1 MPRPNPRG
9 DAYAPGVWRAPTAM
23 ATSPALFHLSIPAS
37 DLDETEQ
44 WYVNGLG
51 CRAGRRSDR
60 ALILDLGGH
69 QLVAQVEGNGIPPQ
83 RGIYPRHFGL
93 VFAEEA
99 DWSHLVER
107 VRGNG
112 LPFAVDPRCR
122 YEGEELE
129 HLTFFVVD
137 PSGNWL
143 EFKHYRRA
151 EAILGC
157 HHLTEVGDR
166 ELRDAPL
173 SSAP

>member
-99 DWSHLVER
+99 QWQHLVER

>member
-1 MPRPNPRG
+1 
-9 DAYAPGVWRAPTAM
+9 M
-23 ATSPALFHLSIPAS
+23 ANGPALFHLSIPAS
-37 DLDETEQ
+37 DLDATEG
-44 WYVNGLG
+44 WYVGGLG

-60 ALILDLGGH
+60 ALILNLGGH
-69 QLVAQVEGNGIPPQ
+69 QLVAQLEGTGIPPQ

-99 DWSHLVER
+99 DWQQLVER

-112 LPFAVDPRCR
+112 LDFAVEPRCR

-129 HLTFFVVD
+129 HLTFFLVD

-143 EFKHYRRA
+143 EFKHYRRP

-157 HHLTEVGDR
+157 HHRSEVGDR
-166 ELRDAPL
+166 ELRDATA
-173 SSAP
+173 SAEN

>member
-69 QLVAQVEGNGIPPQ
+69 QLVAQVEGNGISPQ

-99 DWSHLVER
+99 QWQHLVER